1 MIDTAYRVVP
11 LTNDPNQIFSVRL
24 PVDDRNITLI
34 LRLRYNTVARYW
46 VLGISDEND
55 NALIAGLPLM
65 ANQYPCANL
74 LRPWRYLRIGS
85 LYLLAS
91 GKDATGVPTDT
102 DLATE
107 YTLIWGD
114 TPDE

>member
-1 MIDTAYRVVP
+1 MAFRVVP
-11 LTNDPNQIFSVRL
+11 LTNDPNQLFSVRL
-24 PVDDRNITLI
+24 PVDDQNITLI
-34 LRLRYNTVARYW
+34 LRLRYNTIAGYW
-46 VLGISDEND
+46 VLSIPNEND
-55 NALIAGLPLM
+55 EPLIYSVPLM
-65 ANQYPCANL
+65 AGRYPAGNL
-74 LRPWRYLRIGS
+74 LAPWRYLRIGS

-107 YTLIWGD
+107 YTMIWGD

>member
-34 LRLRYNTVARYW
+34 LRLRYNTIARYW
-46 VLGISDEND
+46 VMSISDEND
-55 NALIAGLPLM
+55 EPLIYSVPLM
-65 ANQYPCANL
+65 AGRYPAGNL
-74 LRPWRYLRIGS
+74 LAPWRYLRIGS

-91 GKDATGVPTDT
+91 GKDATGIPTDT

-107 YTLIWGD
+107 YTMIWGD

>member
-1 MIDTAYRVVP
+1 MAYKTIP

-34 LRLRYNTVARYW
+34 LRLRYNTIAGYW

-55 NALIAGLPLM
+55 EPLIAGIPLL
-65 ANQYPCANL
+65 ANLYPTANL

-85 LYLLAS
+85 LYLIAS
-91 GKDATGVPTDT
+91 GKEATGTPTDT

-107 YTLIWGD
+107 YPMIWGD
-114 TPDE
+114 PPDE

>member
-1 MIDTAYRVVP
+1 MAYRTVP
-11 LTNDPNQIFSVRL
+11 LTNDPNQLFSVRL
-24 PVDDRNITLI
+24 PVDDQNITLI
-34 LRLRYNTVARYW
+34 LRMRYNTVAGYW
-46 VLGISDEND
+46 VLGISDEDD
-55 NALIAGLPLM
+55 NTLIAGVPLV
-65 ANQYPCANL
+65 AGVYPTANL
-74 LRPWRYLRIGS
+74 LAQYRYLQIGS

-91 GKDATGVPTDT
+91 GKNATGVPSDT

>member
-1 MIDTAYRVVP
+1 M
-11 LTNDPNQIFSVRL
+11 RL
-24 PVDDRNITLI
+24 PVDDRNSTLI
-34 LRLRYNTVARYW
+34 LRLRYNTIAGYW

-55 NALIAGLPLM
+55 EPLIAGIPLL
-65 ANQYPCANL
+65 ANLYPTANL

-85 LYLLAS
+85 LYLIAS
-91 GKDATGVPTDT
+91 GKEATGTPTDT

-107 YTLIWGD
+107 YTMIWGY

>member
-1 MIDTAYRVVP
+1 MAYKTIP

-34 LRLRYNTVARYW
+34 LRLRYNTIAGYW

-55 NALIAGLPLM
+55 EPLIAGIPLL
-65 ANQYPCANL
+65 ANLYPTANL

-85 LYLLAS
+85 LYLIAS
-91 GKDATGVPTDT
+91 GKEATGTPTDT

-107 YTLIWGD
+107 YTMICGD

>member
-1 MIDTAYRVVP
+1 MAYRTVP
-11 LTNDPNQIFSVRL
+11 LTNEPNQLFSVRL

-34 LRLRYNTVARYW
+34 LRLRYNTIAGYW
-46 VLGISDEND
+46 VLSISDEDD
-55 NALIAGLPLM
+55 NALVCNLPLLT
-65 ANQYPCANL
+65 ADYPAANL
-74 LRPWRYLRIGS
+74 LAPYRYMRIGS
-85 LYLLAS
+85 LYLLPS
-91 GKDATGVPTDT
+91 GKDATGIPSDT